1 MKKVLLVAAIA
12 ACVSGLVKAEVDV
25 SGFASV
31 AGGKVLSGSGIP
43 GFVGPTFL
51 ATYPTVGVYEEEW
64 SFKPDSK
71 FGLQFSAD
79 LTEGLSATAQL
90 VGRGAD
96 DFDAGF
102 EWAYLSYELN
112 DHWTVQA
119 GKKRLP
125 LYYYSDFFDVSYA
138 YMWIRPPAD
147 NYTWQIFNYTGV
159 NAQFNYQ
166 VSDWA
171 VSGNIYTGSEDDGDN
186 KLLSEYFF
194 KQPVREIWENIIGGV
209 LSLNRD
215 WLDLRFTYMTYEN
228 RRFQSDKPRIWNNGT
243 DTRRGKFMGF
253 SANID
258 YNNWVLLSEVN
269 RLNLEDQDLDTY
281 LVSAGYRIGQWTPYV
296 VYSDF
301 DAEGE
306 VHDTTSVG
314 VRWDF
319 HGSAAFKVQY
329 DKVDDLFDA
338 DNPGVAGDS
347 KAITFGIDLV
357 F

>member
-1 MKKVLLVAAIA
+1 
-12 ACVSGLVKAEVDV
+12 
-25 SGFASV
+25 
-31 AGGKVLSGSGIP
+31 
-43 GFVGPTFL
+43 
-51 ATYPTVGVYEEEW
+51 
-64 SFKPDSK
+64 
-71 FGLQFSAD
+71 
-79 LTEGLSATAQL
+79 
-90 VGRGAD
+90 
-96 DFDAGF
+96 
-102 EWAYLSYELN
+102 
-112 DHWTVQA
+112 
-119 GKKRLP
+119 
-125 LYYYSDFFDVSYA
+125 
-138 YMWIRPPAD
+138 
-147 NYTWQIFNYTGV
+147 
-159 NAQFNYQ
+159 
-166 VSDWA
+166 
-171 VSGNIYTGSEDDGDN
+171 
-186 KLLSEYFF
+186 LLSEYFF

-228 RRFQSDKPRIWNNGT
+228 RRFQSEKPRIWSNGT

-258 YNNWVLLSEVN
+258 YNNWVLLSEIN
-269 RLNLEDQDLDTY
+269 RLNLEEQDLDTY

-301 DAEGE
+301 DAVGE

-319 HGSAAFKVQY
+319 HSSAAFKVQY